1 MLPRAGGSPRGSA
14 DPDFPVGDA
23 APAPLSSPLPVAAR
37 GRAERRLLTRE
48 AASLRA
54 AAAGSLPLPRGR
66 AGGVEE
72 PPARG
77 AGPRS
82 RHKGA
87 GQDRAGPRR
96 AMANP
101 SQCLEEG
108 AGRWPPRPPGPYS
121 EAQRLALEELVAG
134 GPEALRAFLRREQLP
149 PFLSE
154 PEVQAIARGAL
165 PPAAAPEPAGEPS
178 PGASLDAS
186 SLTYFPERSDLE
198 PPALELGW
206 PGFASGAF
214 RGLTRVEAHF
224 QPGCGESIYG
234 CKEAV
239 RRQIRSARQMIA
251 LVMDSFTDTDIF
263 KDLLE
268 ACSQR
273 QVKAYILLDQS
284 SFSHFLKMCKD
295 LGVDLEREKLIRI
308 RNITGKTYY
317 TRSGAKI
324 VGKVREKFMLIDGIR
339 VTTGSYSF
347 TWTDGKL
354 NSSNILILSGPAV
367 AHFDLEFRIL
377 YARSKPINLKELPSC
392 KKNKVLDQLVRIT
405 VASRDLTRENFLRM
419 EFLYLRAF
427 VGNLK
432 WKRSWLH
439 AAREA
444 VYVSNNAM
452 HASPPLTK
460 RNGSLVMRPHW
471 IIER

>member
-1 MLPRAGGSPRGSA
+1 
-14 DPDFPVGDA
+14 
-23 APAPLSSPLPVAAR
+23 
-37 GRAERRLLTRE
+37 
-48 AASLRA
+48 
-54 AAAGSLPLPRGR
+54 
-66 AGGVEE
+66 
-72 PPARG
+72 
-77 AGPRS
+77 
-82 RHKGA
+82 
-87 GQDRAGPRR
+87 
-96 AMANP
+96 MANA

-178 PGASLDAS
+178 LGASLDAS

-206 PGFASGAF
+206 PGFARGAF

-295 LGVDLEREKLIRI
+295 LGVDLEQEKFMRI
-308 RNITGKTYY
+308 RNITGNTYC

-324 VGKVREKFMLIDGIR
+324 VGKVREKFI
-339 VTTGSYSF
+339 F

-377 YARSKPINLKELPSC
+377 YARSKPINLKELSSC

-405 VASRDLTRENFLRM
+405 VASRELTRENFLRM

-432 WKRSWLH
+432 MKQSWLR
-439 AAREA
+439 ASREA

-452 HASPPLTK
+452 HASLPLTK
-460 RNGSLVMRPHW
+460 RNGSLVMWPHW

>member
-1 MLPRAGGSPRGSA
+1 ALW
-14 DPDFPVGDA
+14 
-23 APAPLSSPLPVAAR
+23 
-37 GRAERRLLTRE
+37 
-48 AASLRA
+48 
-54 AAAGSLPLPRGR
+54 
-66 AGGVEE
+66 
-72 PPARG
+72 
-77 AGPRS
+77 
-82 RHKGA
+82 
-87 GQDRAGPRR
+87 
-96 AMANP
+96 
-101 SQCLEEG
+101 LEEG

-165 PPAAAPEPAGEPS
+165 PPAAAPEPAAEPFA
-178 PGASLDAS
+178 GASLDAS

-224 QPGCGESIYG
+224 QPGCGDSIYG

-295 LGVDLEREKLIRI
+295 LGVDLEQEKLMRI
-308 RNITGKTYY
+308 RNITGNTYY
-317 TRSGAKI
+317 MRSGAKI

-377 YARSKPINLKELPSC
+377 YAQSKPINLKELSSC
-392 KKNKVLDQLVRIT
+392 RKNKVLDQVVSIT

-432 WKRSWLH
+432 RKRSWLH
-439 AAREA
+439 ASREA

-460 RNGSLVMRPHW
+460 RNGSLVMSRTS
-471 IIER
+471 RTTSTCLCLVLSCRMSVRAARKQTLN

>member
-1 MLPRAGGSPRGSA
+1 
-14 DPDFPVGDA
+14 
-23 APAPLSSPLPVAAR
+23 
-37 GRAERRLLTRE
+37 
-48 AASLRA
+48 
-54 AAAGSLPLPRGR
+54 
-66 AGGVEE
+66 
-72 PPARG
+72 
-77 AGPRS
+77 
-82 RHKGA
+82 
-87 GQDRAGPRR
+87 
-96 AMANP
+96 MANA
-101 SQCLEEG
+101 SQYLEEG
-108 AGRWPPRPPGPYS
+108 AGQWPPRPPGPYS

-134 GPEALRAFLRREQLP
+134 GPEALRAFLRRERLP

-154 PEVQAIARGAL
+154 PEVQAIARGAV
-165 PPAAAPEPAGEPS
+165 PPAAAEEAAAE
-178 PGASLDAS
+178 ASLDAS
-186 SLTYFPERSDLE
+186 SLTYFPERSDAE

-206 PGFASGAF
+206 PGFGSGAF

-224 QPGCGESIYG
+224 QPGDGDSPYG

-263 KDLLE
+263 TDLLE

-295 LGVDLEREKLIRI
+295 LGVDLEQEKLMRV
-308 RNITGKTYY
+308 RNITGNTYC

-324 VGKVREKFMLIDGIR
+324 VGKVHEKFMLIDGIR

-347 TWTDGKL
+347 TWMDGKL

-367 AHFDLEFRIL
+367 AHFDQEFRTL
-377 YARSKPINLKELPSC
+377 YAHSKPVNLKEFSSS
-392 KKNKVLDQLVRIT
+392 KKNKVFDELVRIT

-432 WKRSWLH
+432 RKRNWMH
-439 AAREA
+439 ASREA
-444 VYVSNNAM
+444 VFVSSNAM
-452 HASPPLTK
+452 HVSPPLTK
-460 RNGSLVMRPHW
+460 RNGSLIMRPHW

>member
-1 MLPRAGGSPRGSA
+1 
-14 DPDFPVGDA
+14 
-23 APAPLSSPLPVAAR
+23 
-37 GRAERRLLTRE
+37 
-48 AASLRA
+48 
-54 AAAGSLPLPRGR
+54 
-66 AGGVEE
+66 
-72 PPARG
+72 
-77 AGPRS
+77 
-82 RHKGA
+82 
-87 GQDRAGPRR
+87 
-96 AMANP
+96 MANP

-239 RRQIRSARQMIA
+239 RRQIRSARQVSMIA

-295 LGVDLEREKLIRI
+295 LGVDLEREKVSLLIRI

-377 YARSKPINLKELPSC
+377 YARSKPINLKELSSC

>member
-1 MLPRAGGSPRGSA
+1 ML
-14 DPDFPVGDA
+14 
-23 APAPLSSPLPVAAR
+23 
-37 GRAERRLLTRE
+37 RR
-48 AASLRA
+48 
-54 AAAGSLPLPRGR
+54 
-66 AGGVEE
+66 
-72 PPARG
+72 
-77 AGPRS
+77 
-82 RHKGA
+82 
-87 GQDRAGPRR
+87 DRV
-96 AMANP
+96 MANS

-108 AGRWPPRPPGPYS
+108 AGRWPPEPPGPYS
-121 EAQRLALEELVAG
+121 EAHRLALEELVAG
-134 GPEALRAFLRREQLP
+134 GAEALRAFLRREQLP

-165 PPAAAPEPAGEPS
+165 PPAAGPEPETS
-178 PGASLDAS
+178 LGASLDAS
-186 SLTYFPERSDLE
+186 SLTYFPELSDLE

-224 QPGCGESIYG
+224 QPAYGASDCG

-273 QVKAYILLDQS
+273 QVKVYILLDQS
-284 SFSHFLKMCKD
+284 LFSHFLKMCKD
-295 LGVDLEREKLIRI
+295 LGVDLEEEKLMRV
-308 RNITGKTYY
+308 RNITGNIYY

-324 VGKVREKFMLIDGIR
+324 IGKVCEKFMLVDGIR

-354 NSSNILILSGPAV
+354 NSNNILILSGPAV
-367 AHFDLEFRIL
+367 AHFDLEFRLL
-377 YARSKPINLKELPSC
+377 YARSKPIDLGEFSIC
-392 KKNKVLDQLVRIT
+392 KKSKVLDQLVRIT
-405 VASRDLTRENFLRM
+405 VDSRDMTRENFLRM

-432 WKRSWLH
+432 QKRSWLH
-439 AAREA
+439 ASREA
-444 VYVSNNAM
+444 VCVPVNTM
-452 HASPPLTK
+452 HTSPPLTK

-471 IIER
+471 IGER

>member
-1 MLPRAGGSPRGSA
+1 
-14 DPDFPVGDA
+14 
-23 APAPLSSPLPVAAR
+23 
-37 GRAERRLLTRE
+37 
-48 AASLRA
+48 
-54 AAAGSLPLPRGR
+54 
-66 AGGVEE
+66 
-72 PPARG
+72 
-77 AGPRS
+77 
-82 RHKGA
+82 
-87 GQDRAGPRR
+87 
-96 AMANP
+96 MANA
-101 SQCLEEG
+101 SQYLEEG
-108 AGRWPPRPPGPYS
+108 AGQWPPRPPGPYS

-134 GPEALRAFLRREQLP
+134 GPEALRAFLRRERLP

-154 PEVQAIARGAL
+154 PEVQAIARGAV
-165 PPAAAPEPAGEPS
+165 PPAAAEEAAAE
-178 PGASLDAS
+178 ASLDAS
-186 SLTYFPERSDLE
+186 SLTYFPERSDAE

-206 PGFASGAF
+206 PGFGSGAF

-224 QPGCGESIYG
+224 QPGDGDSPYG

-263 KDLLE
+263 TDLLE

-295 LGVDLEREKLIRI
+295 LGVDLEQEKLMRV
-308 RNITGKTYY
+308 RNITGNTYY

-324 VGKVREKFMLIDGIR
+324 VGKVHEKFMLIDGIR
-339 VTTGSYSF
+339 VTTASYSF
-347 TWTDGKL
+347 TWMDGKL

-367 AHFDLEFRIL
+367 AHFDQEFRTL
-377 YARSKPINLKELPSC
+377 YAHSKPVNLKEFSSS
-392 KKNKVLDQLVRIT
+392 KKNKVFDELVRIT

-432 WKRSWLH
+432 RKRNWMH
-439 AAREA
+439 ASREA
-444 VYVSNNAM
+444 VFVSSNAM
-452 HASPPLTK
+452 HVSPPLTK
-460 RNGSLVMRPHW
+460 RNGSLIMRPHW

>member
-1 MLPRAGGSPRGSA
+1 
-14 DPDFPVGDA
+14 
-23 APAPLSSPLPVAAR
+23 
-37 GRAERRLLTRE
+37 
-48 AASLRA
+48 
-54 AAAGSLPLPRGR
+54 
-66 AGGVEE
+66 
-72 PPARG
+72 
-77 AGPRS
+77 
-82 RHKGA
+82 
-87 GQDRAGPRR
+87 
-96 AMANP
+96 MANP

-165 PPAAAPEPAGEPS
+165 PPAAAPEPAAEPS

-224 QPGCGESIYG
+224 QPGCGESLYG

-295 LGVDLEREKLIRI
+295 LRVDLEQEKLIRV
-308 RNITGKTYY
+308 RTLTGKTYY

-324 VGKVREKFMLIDGIR
+324 VGKVHEKFMLIDGIR

-367 AHFDLEFRIL
+367 AHFDVEFRIL
-377 YARSKPINLKELPSC
+377 YARSKPINLKELSSC

-405 VASRDLTRENFLRM
+405 VASRDLSRENFLRM

-432 WKRSWLH
+432 RKRSWLH
-439 AAREA
+439 ATREA
-444 VYVSNNAM
+444 VYVSHNAM

-460 RNGSLVMRPHW
+460 RNGSLVMWPHW
-471 IIER
+471 IVEQ